1 MFGQQPSKHTIWWL
15 PFLLNI
21 YQINCVGFI
30 SRCGLVSLPFFQLQ
44 VHTFQ
49 YTPRALCHDFPNHY
63 SVSQSK
69 DIKTLQRIYLQDKK
83 MELFFL
89 QKATLQHHTT
99 HVFNEFPKKIKLYQ
113 LTSKHF
119 DSVILKGSGDVRG
132 SKSFPWAHTKMIC
145 GISTNI
151 S

>member
-1 MFGQQPSKHTIWWL
+1 MRLGVAAFFSTPGSYFPIYSKSPLPRFPQPLFG
-15 PFLLNI
+15 
-21 YQINCVGFI
+21 
-30 SRCGLVSLPFFQLQ
+30 
-44 VHTFQ
+44 
-49 YTPRALCHDFPNHY
+49 FPIQRH
-63 SVSQSK
+63 K
-69 DIKTLQRIYLQDKK
+69 DITANILARQKDGVV
-83 MELFFL
+83 FL